1 MFQLFGTK
9 LTLHGRETELFV
21 KSSCIWLTTAR
32 KSGMINLSFCAG
44 LAQRKG
50 EPVVMEELK
59 EFKLLDPLFFAMAEY
74 EKGVPHRIAHFT
86 KVHAYAALIGRQEG
100 LSGQLQLVTEAAAL
114 VHDIGIRPSLKKY
127 QSSAGKYQQIEGPA
141 PAREMLTKLGFPPRM
156 VERICWLVA
165 HHQTY
170 RQVDGLDHRIL
181 LEADFLVN
189 ALEEEMTPQAI
200 QAGREK
206 VFATKTGRALLDAM
220 YPPQTGE

>member
-1 MFQLFGTK
+1 
-9 LTLHGRETELFV
+9 
-21 KSSCIWLTTAR
+21 
-32 KSGMINLSFCAG
+32 MIKLSFYVG

-50 EPVVMEELK
+50 NPVVTEELK

-100 LSGQLQLVTEAAAL
+100 LPGQLQLVTEAAAL
-114 VHDIGIRPSLKKY
+114 VHDIGIRPSLEKY

-141 PAREMLTKLGFPPRM
+141 PAMEMLTKLGFPPRV
-156 VERICWLVA
+156 VERVCWLVA
-165 HHQTY
+165 HHHTY
-170 RQVDGLDHRIL
+170 RQADGLDHRIL

-206 VFATKTGRALLDAM
+206 VFATKTGRTLLDAM